1 MFTEESSSEDEGSR
15 RAGREAMPRRFRK
28 RQTPPKVLPEALI
41 LSDDNRSDDP
51 SSPPDRGPMSPPGT
65 AGGGSRKRIEAK
77 ARELGHRF
85 EKAGEAGMKGLTQ
98 VQDQM
103 RRMSHVAI
111 DLAKASL
118 RASRPEMDVKEALWR
133 EEEAFLD
140 LPARYYD
147 FIRRESSFV
156 GDLIAISRELCD
168 VSIPS
173 RLPTLKVALANMNQ
187 KLPATVYVP
196 LCNATDEL
204 NCVLRIATEESFVF
218 STRER
223 APFMMLLE
231 VIGTGHRW
239 SSSKLG
245 NGPDVK
251 LPAVPWRDAGGGYE
265 SGRGACG
272 EMKEEE
278 EEEEEDACGRGGKR
292 GGPGEGGEMSDA
304 RTGSDGGRGAGETDA
319 GEETDGRVALFSD
332 TDGGWTPV
340 GKGAGKGEG
349 GRHGLYFDGD
359 AEGGEGGIDGAE
371 VDEADA
377 DREGGGKE
385 KGVVDPR
392 LSRLRVADCKQLVAD
407 RDSVGSA
414 VGEQWR

>member
-1 MFTEESSSEDEGSR
+1 MPTSRDLCPCHFSLSLSLFLFLFLFLSLCLPPSLFSFLIKHNPLHKHTIAHNRKKMAATLTPPQKKSNARVVQQIDPFSPPFPSSAARTAAKTTPQHKNIMSTEDSSSDDEGSR

-41 LSDDNRSDDP
+41 LSDDIRSDDP

-65 AGGGSRKRIEAK
+65 AGAGSRHRIEAK

-85 EKAGEAGMKGLTQ
+85 EKAGEAGMKGLTHVQ
-98 VQDQM
+98 VQM

-118 RASRPEMDVKEALWR
+118 RASRPEMDVREALWR

-140 LPARYYD
+140 LPARYYE

-168 VSIPS
+168 VPIPS
-173 RLPTLKVALANMNQ
+173 RLPTLKVALANLNQ

-251 LPAVPWRDAGGGYE
+251 LPAVPWRDAGGG
-265 SGRGACG
+265 
-272 EMKEEE
+272 
-278 EEEEEDACGRGGKR
+278 
-292 GGPGEGGEMSDA
+292 
-304 RTGSDGGRGAGETDA
+304 
-319 GEETDGRVALFSD
+319 V
-332 TDGGWTPV
+332 
-340 GKGAGKGEG
+340 
-349 GRHGLYFDGD
+349 
-359 AEGGEGGIDGAE
+359 
-371 VDEADA
+371 
-377 DREGGGKE
+377 
-385 KGVVDPR
+385 
-392 LSRLRVADCKQLVAD
+392 
-407 RDSVGSA
+407 
-414 VGEQWR
+414 